1 MILAMAALLGMLFS
15 NQLWMILAMISIL
28 GLSVANVFSIV
39 FSAALKKMPDH
50 TNEISGLMIMGV
62 AGGAVF
68 PIIMG
73 LVSDSFGQVAGIGIL
88 SVAFLYLLFI
98 AFKMEK

>member
-1 MILAMAALLGMLFS
+1 
-15 NQLWMILAMISIL
+15 
-28 GLSVANVFSIV
+28 
-39 FSAALKKMPDH
+39 MPNH
-50 TNEISGLMIMGV
+50 TNEVSGLMIMGV
-62 AGGAVF
+62 AGGAIF

-98 AFKMEK
+98 AFKMEKWKNLSKLPYKALFTA

>member
-1 MILAMAALLGMLFS
+1 
-15 NQLWMILAMISIL
+15 
-28 GLSVANVFSIV
+28 
-39 FSAALKKMPDH
+39 
-50 TNEISGLMIMGV
+50 MIMGV
-62 AGGAVF
+62 AGGAIF

>member
-1 MILAMAALLGMLFS
+1 
-15 NQLWMILAMISIL
+15 
-28 GLSVANVFSIV
+28 
-39 FSAALKKMPDH
+39 MPDH

-68 PIIMG
+68 PIVMG

>member
-1 MILAMAALLGMLFS
+1 MAALVGMLFS
-15 NQLWMILAMISIL
+15 NQLWVILAMISIL

-39 FSAALKKMPDH
+39 FSAALKKMPNQ
-50 TNEISGLMIMGV
+50 TNEISGLMITGV

-68 PIIMG
+68 PIVMG